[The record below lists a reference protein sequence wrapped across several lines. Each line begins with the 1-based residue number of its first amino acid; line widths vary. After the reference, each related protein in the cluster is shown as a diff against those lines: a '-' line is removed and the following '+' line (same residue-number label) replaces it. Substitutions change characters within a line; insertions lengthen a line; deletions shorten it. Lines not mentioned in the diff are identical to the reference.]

1 MSDAYV
7 TITEGLSESTK
18 VLKLLDEAEER
29 QIDIQRRANDE
40 ILCIRKRREAI
51 LQAVEALVNSN
62 RKNSAPGISYAT
74 VDHATT

>member
-7 TITEGLSESTK
+7 TITEGLSELTK

-40 ILCIRKRREAI
+40 ILCIRKRCEAI

-62 RKNSAPGISYAT
+62 RKYSAPGISYAT